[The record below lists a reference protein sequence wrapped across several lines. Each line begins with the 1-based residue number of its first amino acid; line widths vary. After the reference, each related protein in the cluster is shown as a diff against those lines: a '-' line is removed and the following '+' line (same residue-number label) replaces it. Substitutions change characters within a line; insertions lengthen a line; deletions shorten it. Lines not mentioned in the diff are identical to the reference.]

1 MINSRTK
8 NLQELVQGFFIS
20 FMIQQKQASQKTVNS
35 YRDCFK
41 LFFRYLSDVHGITP
55 DRARMENFGR
65 DYIAGFMDFLKRS
78 RGCSANTVNQ
88 RMAVIRSFLRKYV
101 AFEAPE
107 YMELVKSVL
116 AIPAV
121 RFDRKAMCFI
131 TKDEYKAMLK
141 ACEECIALTERD
153 KVLIAML
160 YNTGCRVSELVDVR
174 ITDFRHL
181 SERNNTSVLL
191 HGKGRKE
198 RITPL
203 WSSTAKIIDCYVRR
217 LDLKPSDNLI
227 VSNAGHPMTR
237 SGIAQRISK
246 LADVASSIEPSLKE
260 KNVTPHTFRHSVAMN
275 MLQAGVDISSIA
287 IFLGHESIETT
298 HKYIVSDLEMKRRA
312 LQKTEEIASRT
323 KVYKPSSGLLKFL
336 ESL

>member
-1 MINSRTK
+1 MIESRTK

-20 FMIQQKQASQKTVNS
+20 FMIQQKQVSQKTVNS

-41 LFFRYLSDVHGITP
+41 LFFRYLSDIHGISP
-55 DRARMENFGR
+55 DRACMEHFER
-65 DYIAGFMDFLKRS
+65 DYIAGFMDYLKS
-78 RGCSANTVNQ
+78 TRGCSANTVNQ
-88 RMAVIRSFLRKYV
+88 RMAAIRSFLRKYV

-107 YMELVKSVL
+107 YMQLVNSVL

-131 TKDEYKAMLK
+131 TKNEYKAMLR
-141 ACEECIALTERD
+141 ACDECVMLTERD
-153 KVLIAML
+153 KVLLSML
-160 YNTGCRVSELVDVR
+160 YNTGCRVSELVGVR
-174 ITDFRHL
+174 ISDFRHL
-181 SERNNTSVLL
+181 PERNNASVLL

-198 RITPL
+198 RVTPL
-203 WSSTAKIIDCYVRR
+203 WSSTAKTIDRYVRR
-217 LDLKPSDNLI
+217 SDLKPSDNLI
-227 VSNAGHPMTR
+227 VSNTGHPMTR
-237 SGIAQRISK
+237 SGIAQRITK
-246 LADVASSIEPSLKE
+246 LVDVASLIEPSLKE

-323 KVYKPSSGLLKFL
+323 KVFKPSSSLLKFL